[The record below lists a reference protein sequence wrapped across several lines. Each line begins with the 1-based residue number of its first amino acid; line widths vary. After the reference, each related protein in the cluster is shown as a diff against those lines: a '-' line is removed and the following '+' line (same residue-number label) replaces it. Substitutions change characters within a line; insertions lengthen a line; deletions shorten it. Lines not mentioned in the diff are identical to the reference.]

1 MYTGLPPRPQRRTC
15 KLNLRGY
22 YRRDDIDDDVDDDID
37 DNVDGDIDD
46 VDADRLT
53 VITQ

>member
-1 MYTGLPPRPQRRTC
+1 M
-15 KLNLRGY
+15 RGY

>member
-1 MYTGLPPRPQRRTC
+1 MKGFYG
-15 KLNLRGY
+15 
-22 YRRDDIDDDVDDDID
+22 RDDIDDDVDDDID